1 MPYADGQMPMVNDR
15 VRHDN
20 GMQGT
25 VYNVEL
31 NGGNT
36 PGQDQISVK
45 WDDGKSALHIAEECS
60 LLSRG
65 KAK

>member
-1 MPYADGQMPMVNDR
+1 MPYANRQMPMVGDR

-25 VYNVEL
+25 VYNVQP
-31 NGGNT
+31 NSGNT
-36 PGQDQISVK
+36 PGYDQISVK